1 MARPVLYL
9 IDGHA
14 LAYRQF
20 HALPEAGFSTKSGEI
35 TNAVYGFTRVLMD
48 ILLDKQPKYLAV
60 TFDRG
65 LSGRELYYPD
75 YKGTREKMP
84 ESLGKQIERIHQV
97 VAAFNIPILALDDS
111 EADDVIGTI
120 APQAEAEGIA
130 VHIITGDRDILQLL
144 TEHVSVQLPAFKGR
158 PDEVYNVAKFVEKY
172 GIQPPQ
178 LVDLKALMGD
188 TSDNIPGVKG
198 IGEKGGTTLIQ
209 QYGSL
214 DGIYENIEL
223 IKGSTQQKLIE
234 GKEMAYLSQRLAR
247 ILKDLPI
254 KLDLAHCVT
263 QDFDIKEVEPLFREL
278 EFRSLF
284 DRLDKYKMDSLPL
297 FGGQK
302 QLDLFD
308 MPSNDEGRPSPAE
321 IFPTVVVQDRKS
333 LDELVK
339 AMNSAKGIVW
349 DVETTS
355 IDQMAAVLVG
365 IAIAVDEETGY
376 YIPVGHKNDM
386 GEQLGL
392 EVVLDAIEPAMT
404 NPNIPKYAHN
414 AVYDLVVFQ
423 RYGIDVKPVVFDSM
437 LAEWIRDPISKFMG
451 LKNFARQYLEI
462 TMTEIDE
469 LIGKGKNQRT
479 MAEVP
484 IDHAAKY
491 AAADAVVTM
500 KAVHYL
506 QKEMDENSLKILS
519 EIDMPIVPVVASME
533 RQGVALDAPYLREMS
548 GRLEERVV
556 ALEDEIYQLGGVGK
570 FNINSTK
577 QLGEV
582 LFDEDK
588 LNLSKEKLRK
598 TTHGY
603 STDAATLDDL
613 RGSHPII
620 EKIEEHR
627 ELVKLKS
634 TYVDALPALVNPRT
648 GRIHTN
654 YNQAGSATGRFSS
667 SNPNLQNIPIRSEL
681 GREVRRA
688 FIAPEGKVLLGVDY
702 SQIELRV
709 MAHISEDETLM
720 EAFKSG
726 LDIHK
731 ATASTIFD
739 IAPEDVDFK
748 TRDLAKRI
756 NFGLIYGMGPKRL
769 AKESGIAFN
778 EAQHFIQRYFERLP
792 GVKKYLAE
800 TEAFA
805 KEHGY
810 VQNLLGRKRPFP
822 HLKDDRTSGDRV
834 AAELRAAINSP
845 IQGSAADILKIA
857 MIRLFDAL
865 KSSGLKAAMMLQVH
879 DELVLEVPENEV
891 DATYKLV
898 IDVMQNAYEL
908 KVPLVANADVGKN
921 WRDMEDLK

>member
-14 LAYRQF
+14 VAYRQF

-35 TNAVYGFTRVLMD
+35 TNAVYGFTRILMD

-65 LSGRELYYPD
+65 LSGREEYYPD

-84 ESLGKQIERIHQV
+84 ESLGQQIERIFQV
-97 VAAFNIPILALDDS
+97 VDAFNIPILAIDGM
-111 EADDVIGTI
+111 EADDIIGTT
-120 APQAEAEGIA
+120 AMQALAQDVD

-144 TEHVSVQLPAFKGR
+144 TENLTVQLPAFKGR
-158 PDEVYNVAKFVEKY
+158 PDDIYNVAKFTEKY
-172 GIQPPQ
+172 GILPPQ

-198 IGEKGGTTLIQ
+198 IGEKGGTTLVQ

-214 DGIYENIEL
+214 DGIYEHINE
-223 IKGSTQQKLIE
+223 IKGSTQQKLID
-234 GKEMAYLSQRLAR
+234 GKESAYLSLRLAR
-247 ILKDLPI
+247 IIKDLPI
-254 KLDLAHCVT
+254 TLELSKCVA
-263 QDFDIKEVEPLFREL
+263 QDFDIKIVEPLFREL
-278 EFRSLF
+278 EFRSLY
-284 DRLDKYKMDSLPL
+284 DRLDKYRMDSLPL
-297 FGGQK
+297 FKPK
-302 QLDLFD
+302 QLDLGLTAE
-308 MPSNDEGRPSPAE
+308 DEGHPQPVE
-321 IFPTVVVQDRKS
+321 VVPTIVVQDQAT
-333 LDELVK
+333 LDALAQRLNAAQE
-339 AMNSAKGIVW
+339 IVW

-355 IDQMAAVLVG
+355 VDQMAADLVG

-376 YIPVGHKNDM
+376 YIPVGHQNAA
-386 GEQLGL
+386 GEQLSI
-392 EVVLDAIEPAMT
+392 EVVVEALNPSFT

-414 AVYDLVVFQ
+414 AVYDLVVTQ
-423 RYGIDVKPVVFDSM
+423 RNGIDVTPIAFDSM
-437 LAEWIRDPISKFMG
+437 LAEWIRDPLSKFMG

-479 MAEVP
+479 MAEAP

-500 KAVHYL
+500 KAVHFL
-506 QKEMDENSLKILS
+506 QNELEDNSKRLLR
-519 EIDMPIVPVVASME
+519 EIDMPLVPVVASME
-533 RQGVALDAPYLREMS
+533 RQGVEIDVPHLKEMS
-548 GRLEERVV
+548 VRLEAQVKS
-556 ALEDEIYQLGGVGK
+556 LEEQIYEMSGVGK

-603 STDAATLDDL
+603 STDAATLDSL

-627 ELVKLKS
+627 ELVKLKN
-634 TYVDALPALVNPRT
+634 TYIDALPQLVNPKT

-688 FIAPEGKVLLGVDY
+688 FIAPEGHVLLGVDY

-709 MAHISEDETLM
+709 MAHISEDQTLM
-720 EAFKSG
+720 EAFEAG
-726 LDIHK
+726 QDIHR
-731 ATASTIFD
+731 ATASAIFD
-739 IAPEDVDFK
+739 IAPEDVDFNR
-748 TRDLAKRI
+748 RDLAKRI
-756 NFGLIYGMGPKRL
+756 NFGLIYGMGARRL
-769 AKESGIAFN
+769 AKESGIAYN
-778 EAQHFIQRYFERLP
+778 EATHFIERYFQRLP
-792 GVKKYLAE
+792 GVKQYLSD

-810 VQNLLGRKRPFP
+810 VQTLEGRKRHFP

-857 MIRLFDAL
+857 MIKLFHEL
-865 KSSGLKAAMMLQVH
+865 KASGLKAAMMLQVH
-879 DELVLEVPENEV
+879 DELVLEVPENEL
-891 DATYKLV
+891 DKTARLV
-898 IDVMQNAYEL
+898 LDVMQDAYKL
-908 KVPLVANADVGKN
+908 KVPLVANAEVGKN
-921 WRDMEDLK
+921 WRDMEDWK

>member
-1 MARPVLYL
+1 MARPILYL

-14 LAYRQF
+14 VAYRQF

-35 TNAVYGFTRVLMD
+35 TNAVYGFTRILMD

-65 LSGRELYYPD
+65 LSGREDYFAD

-84 ESLGKQIERIHQV
+84 ESLGVQIERIHQV
-97 VAAFNIPILALDDS
+97 VEAFNIPILAIDGF
-111 EADDVIGTI
+111 EADDIIGTVSR
-120 APQAEAEGIA
+120 QAEAQDID
-130 VHIITGDRDILQLL
+130 VLIITGDRDILQLL
-144 TEHVSVQLPAFKGR
+144 TDHISVQLPAFKGR
-158 PDEVYNVAKFVEKY
+158 PDEVYSVAKFVEKY
-172 GIQPPQ
+172 GLQPPQ

-198 IGEKGGTTLIQ
+198 IGEKGGTTLVQ

-214 DGIYENIEL
+214 DGIYEHIND
-223 IKGSTQQKLIE
+223 IKGSTQQKLNE

-247 ILKDLPI
+247 IITDLPI
-254 KLDLAHCVT
+254 NLELSKCVT
-263 QDFDIKEVEPLFREL
+263 QDFDINVVAPLFRDL

-284 DRLDKYKMDSLPL
+284 DRLDKYKLDSLPM
-297 FGGQK
+297 FKPK
-302 QLDLFD
+302 QLDLGLHAE
-308 MPSNDEGRPSPAE
+308 DEGHTEPVTL
-321 IFPTVVVQDRKS
+321 FPTIVVQDKAT

-339 AMNSAKGIVW
+339 TLNAAKEIVW

-355 IDQMAAVLVG
+355 VDQMSAILVG

-376 YIPVGHKNDM
+376 YIPVGHQNAL
-386 GEQLGL
+386 GEQLS
-392 EVVLDAIEPAMT
+392 VDAVIDALHAPFT

-414 AVYDLVVFQ
+414 AVYDLVVMQ
-423 RYGIDVKPVVFDSM
+423 RYGIDVSPIAFDSM
-437 LAEWIRDPISKFMG
+437 LAEWVRDPISKFLG

-469 LIGKGKNQRT
+469 LIGKGKTQRT
-479 MAEVP
+479 MAEAP

-506 QKEMDENSLKILS
+506 ETKLDGDAKRILT
-519 EIDMPIVPVVASME
+519 EIDMPIVPVVASM
-533 RQGVALDAPYLREMS
+533 QCHGVVLDVPYLREMS
-548 GRLEERVV
+548 VRLESQVR
-556 ALEDEIYQLGGVGK
+556 ALEEQIYELGGIGR

-582 LFDEDK
+582 LFDENK

-603 STDAATLDDL
+603 STDSSTLDSL
-613 RGSHPII
+613 RGTHPII

-634 TYVDALPALVNPRT
+634 TYVDALPALVNPKT

-654 YNQAGSATGRFSS
+654 YNQTGSSTGRFSS

-688 FIAPEGKVLLGVDY
+688 FIAPEERLLLAVDY

-709 MAHISEDETLM
+709 MAHISEDETLTT
-720 EAFKSG
+720 AFESG
-726 LDIHK
+726 QDIHR
-731 ATASTIFD
+731 ATAAAIFD
-739 IAPEDVDFK
+739 IPPDEVDFNR
-748 TRDLAKRI
+748 RDLAKRI
-756 NFGLIYGMGPKRL
+756 NFGLIYGMGARRL

-778 EAQHFIQRYFERLP
+778 EATHFIQRYFERLP
-792 GVKKYLAE
+792 GVRKYLDE

-805 KEHGY
+805 LREGY
-810 VQNLLGRKRPFP
+810 VQTLLGRKRPFP
-822 HLKDDRTSGDRV
+822 HLKDNRTSGDRV
-834 AAELRAAINSP
+834 AAELRAAINAP
-845 IQGSAADILKIA
+845 IQGTAADILKIA
-857 MIRLFDAL
+857 MIKLFAEL
-865 KSSGLKAAMMLQVH
+865 KASGLKAGMMLQVH

-891 DATYKLV
+891 EATCKLV
-898 IDVMQNAYEL
+898 IDVMQAAYTL
-908 KVPLVANADVGKN
+908 KVPLVANAEVGKN
-921 WRDMEDLK
+921 WRDMEDM